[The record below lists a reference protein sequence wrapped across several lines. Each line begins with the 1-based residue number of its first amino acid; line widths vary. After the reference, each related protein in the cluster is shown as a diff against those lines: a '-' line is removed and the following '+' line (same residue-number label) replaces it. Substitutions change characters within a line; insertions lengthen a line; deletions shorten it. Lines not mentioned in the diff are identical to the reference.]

1 MPVHV
6 HQAFIGPFFSVW
18 QTNEILPR
26 LPVLRPQQ
34 QFPSGDYATDGS
46 RQRSSAAAGSP
57 AAEQVSSL
65 ADASAFHKPL
75 TV

>member
-1 MPVHV
+1 MGYNT
-6 HQAFIGPFFSVW
+6 I
-18 QTNEILPR
+18 
-26 LPVLRPQQ
+26 
-34 QFPSGDYATDGS
+34 DCS

-57 AAEQVSSL
+57 AAEQVSIL